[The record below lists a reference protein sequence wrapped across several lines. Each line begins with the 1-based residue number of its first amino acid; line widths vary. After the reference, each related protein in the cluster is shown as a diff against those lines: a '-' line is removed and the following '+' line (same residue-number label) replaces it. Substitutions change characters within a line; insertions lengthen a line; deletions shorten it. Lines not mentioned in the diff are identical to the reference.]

1 MFHAKREA
9 GKSLIIIFSCFVC
22 LFFLWGASE
31 VQAASITIKKPPAET
46 DTQKVIIKKIPD
58 LKQIPSDP
66 GKIPVEVKKMP
77 EMIRQVAITPETV
90 GTLKATPRGVWEAQG
105 GRDGTFF
112 ILLSEEVRNVENLMP
127 YIQTYAED
135 VASEG
140 YKVKLFTI
148 AFEGTMD
155 PFFTN
160 VKNLKSFI
168 RSKWL
173 ETLKECEESRLSK
186 EAFDLG
192 TGLVLIGP
200 FPLPMVHKR
209 METWKEDPE
218 GSGNM
223 KEVLYEG
230 VFACDL
236 YLTDMDGNWNLLDEM
251 GYPLVTTVD
260 YPDIP
265 MDHECI
271 AGDEVHPHWTGN
283 TNDWGRMGAR
293 PEIWMGRINPQNTEF
308 YKTADHMAIM
318 YYLDANHNY
327 RKGIGTQSPEEV
339 EEQTY
344 KNRLIYYDDDMRD
357 LAQSAAD
364 MMSIRWP
371 GPVFGENSYA
381 GTGHANGYTRIVNGT
396 NTTSKADYVE
406 RLKLGNYL
414 WVEAFMHSA
423 PDLHQFTVASGI
435 ENLYRQELFRE
446 QKMKALFYYHHGC
459 SACNYARRDNL
470 GENYLFFPNQMG
482 ALKPMAVLGNTT
494 VGPHETGMFYVSMA
508 YGMNIGQAQM
518 ISQRSFARHQ
528 NWGTTYPANPG
539 HVNPKRYY
547 SQTLFGDPT
556 LSPHLFAPNLLPT
569 PPNLPSVYGT
579 VVQNVSGASF
589 PDLNKLRMAANAAAS
604 AEPVMKKG
612 LPPGKAYPVLSGGA
626 VRDPLW
632 QEMGITRLENL
643 VKPLKI
649 QDMVEFDI
657 NKVKIQ

>member
-1 MFHAKREA
+1 
-9 GKSLIIIFSCFVC
+9 
-22 LFFLWGASE
+22 
-31 VQAASITIKKPPAET
+31 
-46 DTQKVIIKKIPD
+46 
-58 LKQIPSDP
+58 
-66 GKIPVEVKKMP
+66 
-77 EMIRQVAITPETV
+77 
-90 GTLKATPRGVWEAQG
+90 
-105 GRDGTFF
+105 
-112 ILLSEEVRNVENLMP
+112 
-127 YIQTYAED
+127 
-135 VASEG
+135 
-140 YKVKLFTI
+140 
-148 AFEGTMD
+148 
-155 PFFTN
+155 
-160 VKNLKSFI
+160 
-168 RSKWL
+168 
-173 ETLKECEESRLSK
+173 
-186 EAFDLG
+186 
-192 TGLVLIGP
+192 
-200 FPLPMVHKR
+200 
-209 METWKEDPE
+209 
-218 GSGNM
+218 
-223 KEVLYEG
+223 
-230 VFACDL
+230 
-236 YLTDMDGNWNLLDEM
+236 
-251 GYPLVTTVD
+251 
-260 YPDIP
+260 
-265 MDHECI
+265 
-271 AGDEVHPHWTGN
+271 
-283 TNDWGRMGAR
+283 
-293 PEIWMGRINPQNTEF
+293 
-308 YKTADHMAIM
+308 DHMAIM

-435 ENLYRQELFRE
+435 ENLFRQELFRE

-547 SQTLFGDPT
+547 SQTLLEILLLALTCSLLTFCQPRPPC
-556 LSPHLFAPNLLPT
+556 LLFT
-569 PPNLPSVYGT
+569 I
-579 VVQNVSGASF
+579 
-589 PDLNKLRMAANAAAS
+589 R
-604 AEPVMKKG
+604 
-612 LPPGKAYPVLSGGA
+612 
-626 VRDPLW
+626 
-632 QEMGITRLENL
+632 
-643 VKPLKI
+643 
-649 QDMVEFDI
+649 
-657 NKVKIQ
+657 